1 MYEVGDTPLR
11 ITPNGSHSGMDITI
25 QNQGPAAVYL
35 GVDNTLTNTNYG
47 YKIAA
52 NQAFSVEL
60 PGNDAL
66 YVYAIDSGATISTLQ
81 LSLEQGA

>member
-1 MYEVGDTPLR
+1 MYEVDDAPLR

-47 YKIAA
+47 YKIAVS
-52 NQAFSVEL
+52 QAFSVEL

-66 YVYAIDSGATISTLQ
+66 YVYATGAGATISTLQ